1 MPIQTERYQD
11 NRLAINALLLLV
23 AVVGGLLS
31 AGLAMFFEAKIV
43 LGLVIGGTFALVIL
57 LRPLVGILFL
67 IATMPVLEI
76 FPATFFGTGLLN
88 PTNLIMG
95 LTALSIALYRGL
107 LKRKGPARGTFTL
120 PIMIYGA
127 ALAFSIVMA
136 GIVGWST
143 SAGVAE
149 NLRTYLN
156 GVFLFVLAMN
166 VIEEDKH
173 ALWILYAVVFSVIF
187 VCLWGLFE
195 YRSDIIG
202 GVAAG
207 RVRISGRVGQPN
219 SFGAYCCYYLPF
231 VLMVARMSQ
240 VSKLLRMVCW
250 GGAVAVVFCLIF
262 TQSRGAYLA
271 LVAMLLFLGVAVNR
285 KVLLVMLLAGSV
297 YPLWLPSTAIDR
309 MNHTFQEDNETGLD
323 NSSES
328 RIIFYK
334 AGLRMFAESPIWG
347 HGFDGF
353 RHLVQSSGVTET
365 KRAAHSL
372 YIQTLAD
379 SGIIGMSSLLF
390 LWFYLFRRGRELWT
404 KAKDPTLRLL
414 GEAYLGVVIAMVMVN
429 VFGIRFYNFTE
440 IGYFW
445 CLNAVLVWFV
455 MRERERR
462 AADSAAGRAPA

>member
-1 MPIQTERYQD
+1 
-11 NRLAINALLLLV
+11 
-23 AVVGGLLS
+23 
-31 AGLAMFFEAKIV
+31 
-43 LGLVIGGTFALVIL
+43 
-57 LRPLVGILFL
+57 
-67 IATMPVLEI
+67 
-76 FPATFFGTGLLN
+76 
-88 PTNLIMG
+88 
-95 LTALSIALYRGL
+95 
-107 LKRKGPARGTFTL
+107 
-120 PIMIYGA
+120 
-127 ALAFSIVMA
+127 
-136 GIVGWST
+136 
-143 SAGVAE
+143 
-149 NLRTYLN
+149 
-156 GVFLFVLAMN
+156 
-166 VIEEDKH
+166 
-173 ALWILYAVVFSVIF
+173 
-187 VCLWGLFE
+187 
-195 YRSDIIG
+195 
-202 GVAAG
+202 
-207 RVRISGRVGQPN
+207 
-219 SFGAYCCYYLPF
+219 
-231 VLMVARMSQ
+231 
-240 VSKLLRMVCW
+240 MVCW